1 MKKISKIKLMAS
13 SLTQLTLLNICSL
26 RVYAYTDKS
35 HRCLSAAKA
44 SATLSKPA
52 EMTMCSGFECFPA
65 AHRNIAFGGQV

>member
-1 MKKISKIKLMAS
+1 MKNISKIKLMAS

-26 RVYAYTDKS
+26 RVYAYADKS

-44 SATLSKPA
+44 SAALSKPDKSA
-52 EMTMCSGFECFPA
+52 FDFPA

>member
-1 MKKISKIKLMAS
+1 MKKISKIKLMDS

-35 HRCLSAAKA
+35 HGCFSAAKA
-44 SATLSKPA
+44 SATLSKPDK
-52 EMTMCSGFECFPA
+52 SVFDFPA